1 MEIYETESEIGKRK
15 SWLLSLIVIVLVA
28 IGVLIVLQVIALAIA
43 PFLFNISMEEI
54 IGLMTGD
61 YSPSNGRMAMYF
73 VQGIGSGI
81 GFWVAAYVI
90 MRFIDK
96 ADLHWEIQLPRF
108 NIKGAGLVLLITVG
122 GMLFNGLLVYF
133 NSQLILPDFL
143 SGMESWMLEMEEQ
156 LLDLT
161 KFLTDF
167 QSIPELLVGILVI
180 GVFAGIG
187 EEMFFRGLIQPKMH
201 LYTGNGHA
209 GVWVT
214 AFIFSAIHLQF
225 YGFLPRLFL
234 GGMFGYLYYY
244 SGSLT
249 YPILAHILNNTV
261 TVLMVYASNQGMID
275 FDMESTDT
283 VSYPAAIVGLLVLL
297 AGIFYFKKL
306 NKPNGELEQSI

>member
-28 IGVLIVLQVIALAIA
+28 IGVLIVLQVVALAIA